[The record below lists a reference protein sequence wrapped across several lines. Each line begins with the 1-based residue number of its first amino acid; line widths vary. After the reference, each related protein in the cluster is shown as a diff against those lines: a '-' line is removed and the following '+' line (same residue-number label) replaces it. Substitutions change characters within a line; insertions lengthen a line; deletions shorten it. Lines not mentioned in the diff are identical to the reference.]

1 MRRKPRPNVLVV
13 EDEPRLADVTTR
25 MVKQLGYEAQ
35 SAASGEAAVKAQQD
49 GAFGVVLM
57 DLNLPGISGLDAFE
71 QIIAHQPETQVV
83 MLTGFGDLDSAKRAI
98 RLGAADFL
106 TKPAALGDLESALD
120 RAWQK
125 MGEQEPEIDIS
136 RVSMMAEPE
145 PDDGDKSLEAIER
158 RAILDALARHDGNR
172 KEAAEELG
180 ISLRTLYYRIRQYQ
194 QDGWLTKD

>member
-1 MRRKPRPNVLVV
+1 MRRKPRPSVLVV

-25 MVKQLGYEAQ
+25 MVKQLGYEVATVG
-35 SAASGEAAVKAQQD
+35 SGESAVRSAKEGDYQ
-49 GAFGVVLM
+49 VVVM

-71 QIIAHQPETQVV
+71 QIISFQPDTQVV

-106 TKPAALGDLESALD
+106 TKPAALGDLEGAID

-125 MGEQEPEIDIS
+125 LGEPEPEVDIS
-136 RVSMMAEPE
+136 RVNMMADPE